1 MIDGAHVLTPG
12 VFRHALSAMSTYEPA
27 VVAVQQWYVG
37 PGQQGDAQQAGY
49 DQQAEDALFR
59 GIRWPTD
66 GYRLF
71 EIGHFIGDRDWF
83 DGIIES
89 NCLFVPRYV
98 FEQVGGFDDS
108 FDMPGGGYANL
119 ELFERL
125 HAHPEITPASVLGE
139 GTFHQFHGGT
149 TTNVSDEAV
158 RRERIFS
165 YGEHFQET
173 RGRGLLGL
181 NKPVHYVGSMDTKA
195 ARRTRSRREFLL
207 AFRPDRDPVTT
218 TDTTV
223 LPVPEELK
231 LAAIEALWEQQ
242 AWRETTWLGHRV
254 ARYPTDLHSY
264 QELLSQV
271 RPDVVVWLGDD
282 EGLGGRALF
291 AASVADQLGTGP
303 GPGHRP
309 ARHRRTSRAR
319 SHHLPRRRRRGPRG
333 GRPGGRGDR
342 RRDRR
347 GLRGPGRLQRVVAAF
362 EAYAPLVAV
371 DSYVVIENTV
381 VNGRPVAS
389 SFGPGPH
396 EAVNDLLR
404 RHRDFV
410 PDVAFER
417 YTVTFNKNGFLR
429 RMAEA

>member
-1 MIDGAHVLTPG
+1 M
-12 VFRHALSAMSTYEPA
+12 
-27 VVAVQQWYVG
+27 
-37 PGQQGDAQQAGY
+37 
-49 DQQAEDALFR
+49 
-59 GIRWPTD
+59 
-66 GYRLF
+66 
-71 EIGHFIGDRDWF
+71 
-83 DGIIES
+83 
-89 NCLFVPRYV
+89 PRYV

-119 ELFERL
+119 ELYERL

-158 RRERIFS
+158 RRARIFA
-165 YGEHFQET
+165 YGEHFRDT

-207 AFRPDRDPVTT
+207 AFRADRDPVST

-271 RPDVVVWLGDD
+271 RPEVVV
-282 EGLGGRALF
+282 
-291 AASVADQLGTGP
+291 VA
-303 GPGHRP
+303 
-309 ARHRRTSRAR
+309 
-319 SHHLPRRRRRGPRG
+319 RRRRGPR
-333 GRPGGRGDR
+333 RPGPVRGVGDR
-342 RRDRR
+342 PARPRPRCWPS
-347 GLRGPGRLQRVVAAF
+347 GGPGPASGPSTSGSPTSTATARSPEVVAQVAGGVGAGTAVVFVGLGASARVVAAF

-381 VNGRPVAS
+381 VNGCPVAS